1 MLIVGRA
8 VAGMGSSGLQNG
20 ALTIMAAAVPMQ
32 KRPGM
37 YDRQQLELTPYEDRL
52 TIYISSFAGD
62 DDGW

>member
-20 ALTIMAAAVPMQ
+20 ALTIIAGSVPLA

-37 YDRQQLELTPYEDRL
+37 RDT
-52 TIYISSFAGD
+52 YISLAN
-62 DDGW
+62 